1 MSFPSHAGHSHVLP
15 SHTHTMHTP
24 DPTTRGFRGVP
35 IQQEDLA
42 EGEVL
47 CDVCN
52 GFGYENNPHFGP
64 IICKKCQGA
73 GKLDWI
79 ERIVGKKED
88 PFTFSSYSGVTSY
101 AGISGWQGLSG
112 ASGTPGVSG
121 VPGLSGFIHS
131 HSHTVQQQNTT
142 TGSIL
147 HNQSENEIEVF
158 DGEKWVKPGAK
169 IKPEAKKT
177 IGNKFMNGLKK
188 LFKGVYF

>member
-1 MSFPSHAGHSHVLP
+1 MSFSSHAGHSHVLP
-15 SHTHTMHTP
+15 SHSHTMHTP

-35 IQQEDLA
+35 IKQEDLA

-52 GFGYENNPHFGP
+52 GLGYENNPHFGP
-64 IICKKCQGA
+64 IICKKCQGV

-79 ERIVGKKED
+79 ERIVGKKEE
-88 PFTFSSYSGVTSY
+88 PFIFSSYSGVTAYTSGF
-101 AGISGWQGLSG
+101 AGSSGWQGLSG

-121 VPGLSGFIHS
+121 FG
-131 HSHTVQQQNTT
+131 SHTHTVTA
-142 TGSIL
+142 TGSISY
-147 HNQSENEIEVF
+147 NESENEIEVF

-177 IGNKFMNGLKK
+177 IGNKLMNGFKK